1 MGALSDKISQKFIL
15 LVGIVLFTISFYLNS
30 LFSILTENSF
40 VMTTLY
46 IRGVALS
53 MIFTPLVSVSML
65 EIPRLKMAQATS
77 LFNIIRQ
84 LGGSFGVAIFA
95 TILSTRINYHT
106 QMYGESINI
115 NSPELRSVTSNL
127 NYYIEEHNGGTK
139 QIIQKQGQAIVSMNL
154 GKQAYI
160 QGIDDDFFIAAV
172 ITLLGGIPVLFL
184 HSKKKL
190 KEIKNKI

>member
-1 MGALSDKISQKFIL
+1 
-15 LVGIVLFTISFYLNS
+15 
-30 LFSILTENSF
+30 
-40 VMTTLY
+40 MTTLY

>member
-1 MGALSDKISQKFIL
+1 
-15 LVGIVLFTISFYLNS
+15 
-30 LFSILTENSF
+30 
-40 VMTTLY
+40 
-46 IRGVALS
+46 
-53 MIFTPLVSVSML
+53 
-65 EIPRLKMAQATS
+65 
-77 LFNIIRQ
+77 
-84 LGGSFGVAIFA
+84 
-95 TILSTRINYHT
+95 
-106 QMYGESINI
+106 MYGESINI

-154 GKQAYI
+154 AKQAYV